1 MSNGGRGDARRRLL
15 RRSGAVAGVLALVA
29 LVLLA
34 SGHWV
39 FGIVLAALA
48 AAAVWVFL
56 QARAVR

>member
-1 MSNGGRGDARRRLL
+1 MSNGGRADARRRLL
-15 RRSGAVAGVLALVA
+15 RRSGAVAAVLALIA

-34 SGHWV
+34 SGHWLL
-39 FGIVLAALA
+39 GIVLGALA